1 MKSHETIFAVP
12 TYRLRDV
19 AETIEAYDEHFW
31 SNGHAAKIMIFDDS
45 SLANHQKYYSQLE
58 QTRTHGELYYVG
70 PHEKEQFIEFLNRKL
85 RDKKLE
91 SLVRNLF
98 RPSYGGNR
106 NFTLMYSLGAYLIS
120 ADDDMRPYGLIESS
134 PESLEADE
142 VSRGKLIKGDSNEV
156 VRKSFDLLTGFHD
169 VLGRKVGELPEN
181 YETGELLVDTA
192 MDLET
197 NVSNDFSENNSLIVK
212 RGPISKNCVVKMAQ
226 TFRTGTNDIDALDYV
241 QMYLRDE
248 SQDQSNL
255 HEFNDKYVLV
265 NFRPAATKNN
275 WRMDCGVAGYDNR
288 LGLPPFFPTR
298 LRFEDF
304 IYRLWIQQ
312 PGIASAHVDAV
323 QNHIKN
329 NYMRNPL
336 AMDVFNEEICTLLK
350 KKIKGS
356 VTKLEDL
363 TIRFSYNGEVTLKDT
378 SEILDKIAG
387 VHRQV
392 VEAAGKTR
400 NRQRSEALALFAENL
415 TRSFYGFEPDFFQQN
430 VTRIVDDVIS
440 VIHASLEL
448 WPTLVEICYYHKDKK
463 QFPQLLVKNKRLKNH
478 NGTASRAG

>member
-1 MKSHETIFAVP
+1 MKDIPTIFTVP

-19 AETIEAYDEHFW
+19 GETIEKYDEHFW
-31 SNGHAAKIMIFDDS
+31 RNGHSVKMMIFDDS
-45 SLANHQKYYSQLE
+45 SFANHEKYYSLLE
-58 QTRTHGELYYVG
+58 QTKTVNELYYVG
-70 PHEKEQFIEFLNRKL
+70 PREKEQFLGFLNGKL
-85 RDKKLE
+85 RDPKLE

-106 NFTLMYSLGAYLIS
+106 NFTLMYSLGAFLVS
-120 ADDDMRPYGLIESS
+120 ADDDMRPHALVESS
-134 PESLEADE
+134 PESLDPDE
-142 VSRGKLIKGDSNEV
+142 ISRGKLIKSGSGGFV
-156 VRKSFDLLTGFHD
+156 QKSFDLLTSFHD
-169 VLGRKVGELPEN
+169 VLGRKVSELPAN
-181 YETGELLVDTA
+181 YEKGELLNDTA

-197 NVSNDFSENNSLIVK
+197 NVSNDFAGDNSLILK
-212 RGPISKNCVVKMAQ
+212 RGPVSSRSIVKMAQ
-226 TFRTGTNDIDALDYV
+226 TFRTGTNDIDALDFV

-248 SQDQSNL
+248 TQHQSNL
-255 HEFNDKYVLV
+255 HDFNDLYVLV
-265 NFRPAATKNN
+265 NFRPVVTKKN

-312 PGIASAHVDAV
+312 PGLASAHVDAV
-323 QNHIKN
+323 QTHIKN

-356 VTKLEDL
+356 VTRLEDL
-363 TIRFSYNGEVTLKDT
+363 TIRFHYHGEVTLQDT
-378 SEILDKIAG
+378 QEILDKIVA

-392 VEAAGKTR
+392 LEAAGRTKDA
-400 NRQRSEALALFAENL
+400 QRREALTLFAENL
-415 TRSFYGFEPDFFQQN
+415 ARSFYGFEPDFFQQN

-440 VIHASLEL
+440 VIQASLEL
-448 WPTLVEICYYHKDKK
+448 WPALVEICYFHKDKK
-463 QFPQLLVKNKRLKNH
+463 AFPQIRVKNRKLKNRL
-478 NGTASRAG
+478 GTASRSG